1 MNDMKKKMIIP
12 CVRGV
17 QGDWVHYSSVMD
29 AQQIADWVEAAK
41 DIKVARSLDEYLQR
55 TLKAREKEIATY
67 ILENEHHFF
76 NSLLIGVYEG
86 VPELIEFDLS
96 KKFGELGREV
106 SENDESVGLLIF
118 NGQES
123 MFAIDG
129 QHRVKGIIEALKI
142 DNDKPAP
149 ERNIVYDKFP
159 IIFLAHIDDENGRKR
174 TRRLFS
180 DINKKAKAIPMK
192 DTVIIDEEDIS
203 AIVAR
208 KVFAENKY
216 FNNGKLID
224 IESDSRNLEKDNI
237 THFTNLSNLYT
248 AIRKLK
254 PLYKKAEDSK
264 EIDDVNIQSLY
275 AIVNGFI
282 EFVVKNKI
290 EYNKFFVKKTITLKK
305 LRRQNRHLLF
315 RPIGFTLI
323 ARIYAHFSKTDR
335 LYLLEKHINKLSFIM
350 PNSPFNRILWN
361 NGKMEADSKNQTLAY
376 NLSLYLFREKVP
388 RKTIRELTSDFRN
401 ITKNDLAP
409 LPEQIHLD

>member
-1 MNDMKKKMIIP
+1 M
-12 CVRGV
+12 
-17 QGDWVHYSSVMD
+17 
-29 AQQIADWVEAAK
+29 
-41 DIKVARSLDEYLQR
+41 QR

-86 VPELIEFDLS
+86 IPELIEFDLS
-96 KKFGELGREV
+96 EKFGELGREV

-118 NGQES
+118 NGEES

-142 DNDKPAP
+142 DNDKPISK
-149 ERNIVYDKFP
+149 RIINDDKFP
-159 IIFLAHIDDENGRKR
+159 IIFLAHIDDENGQKR

-208 KVFAENKY
+208 KVFAKNKY
-216 FNNGKLID
+216 LNNGKLID
-224 IESDSRNLEKDNI
+224 IESELRNLEKDNI

-248 AIRKLK
+248 VIRKLK
-254 PLYKKAEDSK
+254 PLYKKAENSK

-275 AIVNGFI
+275 NIVDGFM
-282 EFVVKNKI
+282 EFIVKNKTEYKQFFI
-290 EYNKFFVKKTITLKK
+290 EKKITLKE
-305 LRRQNRHLLF
+305 LRRQNKYLLF

-323 ARIYAHFSKTDR
+323 ARIYAHFFKIDK
-335 LYLLEKHINKLSFIM
+335 LYLLEKNINKLSFIM
-350 PNSPFNRILWN
+350 PASPFNKILWN
-361 NGKMEADSKNQTLAY
+361 NGKMEADSKNQILAY
-376 NLSLYLFREKVP
+376 NLSLYLFRVKVP
-388 RKTIRELTSDFRN
+388 RKTIEELTSDFRN
-401 ITKNDLAP
+401 ITKNDSAS
-409 LPEQIHLD
+409 LPEQIHLV